1 MKVLL
6 VSLGCDKNRVDSEY
20 MLGKLLAAG
29 YEVTDE
35 EAQADVIVINTCC
48 FIYDAQEESVE
59 TILSMA
65 EYKKAGTLKALI
77 VSGCMAERYREEI
90 RREIPEVD
98 ACIGTNSTE
107 AVLEAIES
115 ALHGQEYEVFHPLTD
130 VEEHP
135 SGRCV
140 STGGYYAY
148 LKIAEGCDKHCT
160 YCIIPKL
167 RGSYRSVPMEVLTAE
182 ARKLA
187 ESGTKELILVAQE
200 TTVYGQDLY
209 GKKMLPALLAALNA
223 IEGIEWIRLLYCYPE
238 EVDEELID
246 AIARNKKVCH
256 YLDMPIQHIN
266 SDILRRMGRRTSRED
281 IESVICLLRQRIPDI
296 AIRTT
301 LISGFPGETIE
312 QHEELMQFVN
322 DTEFDRLGVFPYS
335 AEDDTPACS
344 FPDQVPEET
353 RKAWADEVME
363 LQAEVS
369 LDKNREMIG
378 CCMDVL
384 IEGRLAEE
392 DGVYLGRS
400 YRDAPDIDGYVF
412 VRNEYELLSGTI
424 VPVRITEAYEYDLF
438 GEIVQTQEEC

>member
-1 MKVLL
+1 
-6 VSLGCDKNRVDSEY
+6 
-20 MLGKLLAAG
+20 
-29 YEVTDE
+29 
-35 EAQADVIVINTCC
+35 
-48 FIYDAQEESVE
+48 
-59 TILSMA
+59 
-65 EYKKAGTLKALI
+65 
-77 VSGCMAERYREEI
+77 
-90 RREIPEVD
+90 
-98 ACIGTNSTE
+98 
-107 AVLEAIES
+107 
-115 ALHGQEYEVFHPLTD
+115 
-130 VEEHP
+130 
-135 SGRCV
+135 
-140 STGGYYAY
+140 
-148 LKIAEGCDKHCT
+148 
-160 YCIIPKL
+160 
-167 RGSYRSVPMEVLTAE
+167 
-182 ARKLA
+182 
-187 ESGTKELILVAQE
+187 
-200 TTVYGQDLY
+200 
-209 GKKMLPALLAALNA
+209 MLPALLAALNA

-344 FPDQVPEET
+344 FPDQVPEKT